1 MCPVEKTTDRQ
12 VPVSPKAL
20 TSSARRSVNLDIAG
34 EDFMLQGNFG
44 DWESGLA
51 FGPDLDRVRV
61 RMAIDA
67 TSTHAAAADAPS
79 LFAFHGREVESLGD
93 GRYRVIGTFT
103 GPEGAKALELT
114 VESPL
119 GHTALIVVTFAAKK
133 QDFGEGWHDLIANV
147 VPFREQG
154 LGEDEGP
161 VRLAHAWLVTPP
173 VAAA

>member
-1 MCPVEKTTDRQ
+1 VEKTTDRQ
-12 VPVSPKAL
+12 IPVSTAPL
-20 TSSARRSVNLDIAG
+20 TSGARRSVNLDIAG

-61 RMAIDA
+61 RLAIDA
-67 TSTHAAAADAPS
+67 TSTRAEAAAAPS

-103 GPEGAKALELT
+103 GPEGAKAMELT

-154 LGEDEGP
+154 VGEGEGP

>member
-1 MCPVEKTTDRQ
+1 MENTVDRHSPV
-12 VPVSPKAL
+12 L

-34 EDFMLQGNFG
+34 ENFMLQGNFG

-61 RMAIDA
+61 RLAIDA
-67 TSTHAAAADAPS
+67 TSTRAEAADAPS

-147 VPFREQG
+147 VPFREQS
-154 LGEDEGP
+154 LGDDEGP